1 MGEKVKT
8 QAFTRGFGSPPSV
21 ELSIFTYAH
30 SMRRMDVP
38 MSHSMSQP
46 SNLQWQGLGFRPT
59 SHSIPHSSNL
69 QCASTRVGYASAFA
83 AVYGQI
89 LAIVQH

>member
-1 MGEKVKT
+1 
-8 QAFTRGFGSPPSV
+8 
-21 ELSIFTYAH
+21 
-30 SMRRMDVP
+30 